1 MRLRELPMKK
11 PVGLC
16 LLLFAGFLPTQPA
29 NAQTDF
35 FNGKQIKIFVGSTDG
50 GIIDRSA
57 RLPTRYIGKYIPG
70 NSESIA
76 QTVAAGGSMLAA
88 NAPEPTACG
97 IITAAD
103 AQKLVGGP
111 LDVKE
116 FAKVPT
122 ANGPGT
128 YDSICTYIAKGGNFE
143 NAVAASRLLDVTLHF
158 LNSGD
163 EMKTIYEGSIEQYRQ
178 MAEAPDAPFKNAT
191 ITPIEGFGDKA
202 FVLEA
207 VTDPKTSYK
216 SALMVFYK
224 GRVGGSIGAWKK
236 PESSLE
242 TTKAVAKHILSKLP

>member
-1 MRLRELPMKK
+1 MKK
-11 PVGLC
+11 LVKVC
-16 LLLFAGFLPTQPA
+16 LLLFAGFLPPQAADPR
-29 NAQTDF
+29 TDF
-35 FNGKQIKIFVGSTDG
+35 FKGVQIKNAIGFTAAGF
-50 GIIDRSA
+50 IDPWA
-57 RLPTRYIGKYIPG
+57 QLDTRYIGKYIPA
-70 NSESIA
+70 NSDSIV
-76 QTVAAGGSMLAA
+76 QNAAGSGSMLAA

-97 IITAAD
+97 IVTAAD
-103 AQKLVGGP
+103 AQRLVGGP
-111 LDVKE
+111 LDLKE

-128 YDSICTYIAKGGNFE
+128 YDSICTYVAKGGNFE
-143 NAVAASRLLDVTLHF
+143 NAADASRLLDVTLHF
-158 LNSGD
+158 LNSAD

-178 MAEAPDAPFKNAT
+178 MAKAPDAPFKNAT

-207 VTDPKTSYK
+207 VTDPKTGYK